1 MTYIITPYH
10 KAFKLYDTEERYE
23 VRHNDEFAHV
33 EAFTY
38 SREWI
43 SISPKYIVNDYMDM
57 SDDTMTRDEAM
68 ETAIYDA
75 CEWLEDFL
83 IRLASKPT
91 LIHCVT
97 DGEMFMR

>member
-23 VRHNDEFAHV
+23 VIHNDT
-33 EAFTY
+33 EAFVQIFTY

-43 SISPKYIVNDYMDM
+43 TISPTYTINDYMDM
-57 SDDTMTRDEAM
+57 SDDSMTIDDAID
-68 ETAIYDA
+68 TAIYDA

-91 LIHCVT
+91 LIHCVS